1 MLILPCYLLK
11 MQQYRRCRHSVSMVN
26 YHIVWTPKRRKAV
39 LVGGIEK
46 RLRDIIWDV
55 CKEKEWAIIAL
66 EIMPDHVHLFVN
78 VAPNCAPHQ
87 VVKAVKGRSSR
98 FLRQEFPQLLKLPSL
113 WTHSYFVSTSG
124 NVSNETVR
132 RYIENQKT

>member
-1 MLILPCYLLK
+1 

-26 YHIVWTPKRRKAV
+26 YHIVWTSKRRKSV
-39 LVGGIEK
+39 LVGAIEK

-78 VAPNCAPHQ
+78 VAPKCAPHQ
-87 VVKAVKGRSSR
+87 VVKAIKGRSSR
-98 FLRQEFPQLLKLPSL
+98 LLRQEFPQLLKLPSL

>member
-1 MLILPCYLLK
+1 

-26 YHIVWTPKRRKAV
+26 YHFVWTPKRRKSV
-39 LVGGIEK
+39 LVGAVEK

-78 VAPNCAPHQ
+78 VAPIHAPHQ
-87 VVKAVKGRSSR
+87 VIKAVKGRSSR
-98 FLRQEFPQLLKLPSL
+98 LLRQEFPQLLKIPSL
-113 WTHSYFVSTSG
+113 WTRSYFVSTSG